1 MDSKKSGGT
10 GHIITN
16 LGLEK
21 FILKYFGLRLD
32 LRTEIFEFKKK
43 IGESMGLADA
53 SRMRVLQEELD
64 RLEGL
69 LHKQMAEQKK
79 RSK

>member
-1 MDSKKSGGT
+1 MNNDESRKS
-10 GHIITN
+10 GHIITK

-32 LRTEIFEFKKK
+32 LRTEIFEFKKR
-43 IGESMGLADA
+43 IADTIGLADNA
-53 SRMRVLQEELD
+53 RMSVLKEELD

-69 LHKQMAEQKK
+69 LHKKLSEEKQRDE
-79 RSK
+79 